1 MFNLL
6 KFINLRVNKYKYYYN
21 TKLSDINLLD
31 PINLYL
37 VYNRFIK
44 YSLLKLPKQIINYII
59 VKPYNYLNRIYIK
72 ISIVVIGRVI
82 SALLYARIKSYT
94 WVIYLTNK
102 RRQFLVNVSEPS
114 DSNKT
119 STLVSEVLK
128 IFKNSYIQSF
138 ITSRGKS

>member
-6 KFINLRVNKYKYYYN
+6 EFINLKVNKYKYYYN

-31 PINLYL
+31 PINIYL

-44 YSLLKLPKQIINYII
+44 YSLLKLPKQIINFII

-102 RRQFLVNVSEPS
+102 KRQFLVNTSEPS
-114 DSNKT
+114 DSNA
-119 STLVSEVLK
+119 LQV
-128 IFKNSYIQSF
+128 
-138 ITSRGKS
+138 GKE

>member
-6 KFINLRVNKYKYYYN
+6 EFINLRVNKYKYYYN

-44 YSLLKLPKQIINYII
+44 YSLLKLPKQIINFII
-59 VKPYNYLNRIYIK
+59 VKPYKYLNRIYIK
-72 ISIVVIGRVI
+72 ISIVVIGGVV
-82 SALLYARIKSYT
+82 SALLYARIKSYA

-102 RRQFLVNVSEPS
+102 KEYLKLKSSDTS
-114 DSNKT
+114 DSND
-119 STLVSEVLK
+119 LQV
-128 IFKNSYIQSF
+128 
-138 ITSRGKS
+138 GKE

>member
-44 YSLLKLPKQIINYII
+44 YSLLKLPKKIINYII
-59 VKPYNYLNRIYIK
+59 VKPYKYLNRIYIK

-82 SALLYARIKSYT
+82 SALLYARIKSYA

-102 RRQFLVNVSEPS
+102 KEYLKLKSS
-114 DSNKT
+114 DTSN
-119 STLVSEVLK
+119 SNDLQV
-128 IFKNSYIQSF
+128 
-138 ITSRGKS
+138 GKE

>member
-6 KFINLRVNKYKYYYN
+6 EFINLRVNKYKYYYN

-44 YSLLKLPKQIINYII
+44 YSLLKLPKQIINFII
-59 VKPYNYLNRIYIK
+59 VKPYKYLNRIYIK
-72 ISIVVIGRVI
+72 ISIVVIGGVI
-82 SALLYARIKSYT
+82 SALLYARIKSYA

-102 RRQFLVNVSEPS
+102 KEYLKLKSS
-114 DSNKT
+114 DTSN
-119 STLVSEVLK
+119 SNDLQL
-128 IFKNSYIQSF
+128 
-138 ITSRGKS
+138 GKE

>member
-6 KFINLRVNKYKYYYN
+6 EFINLRVNKYKYYYN

-44 YSLLKLPKQIINYII
+44 YSLLKLPKQIINFII

-72 ISIVVIGRVI
+72 ISIVVIGGVI
-82 SALLYARIKSYT
+82 SALLYARIKSYA

-102 RRQFLVNVSEPS
+102 KEYLKLKSS
-114 DSNKT
+114 DTSN
-119 STLVSEVLK
+119 SNDLQV
-128 IFKNSYIQSF
+128 
-138 ITSRGKS
+138 GKE

>member
-6 KFINLRVNKYKYYYN
+6 EFINLRVNKYKYYYN

-31 PINLYL
+31 PINIYL

-44 YSLLKLPKQIINYII
+44 YSLLKLPKQIINFII

-72 ISIVVIGRVI
+72 ISIVVIGEVI
-82 SALLYARIKSYT
+82 SALLYARIKSYA

-102 RRQFLVNVSEPS
+102 KRQFLVNTSEPS
-114 DSNKT
+114 DGND
-119 STLVSEVLK
+119 LQV
-128 IFKNSYIQSF
+128 
-138 ITSRGKS
+138 GK

>member
-6 KFINLRVNKYKYYYN
+6 EFINLRVNKYKYYYN

-44 YSLLKLPKQIINYII
+44 YSLLKLPKKIINFII
-59 VKPYNYLNRIYIK
+59 VKPYKYLNRIYIK
-72 ISIVVIGRVI
+72 ISIVVIGGVV
-82 SALLYARIKSYT
+82 SALLYARIKSYA

-102 RRQFLVNVSEPS
+102 KEYLKLKSSDTS
-114 DSNKT
+114 DSND
-119 STLVSEVLK
+119 LQV
-128 IFKNSYIQSF
+128 
-138 ITSRGKS
+138 GKE

>member
-6 KFINLRVNKYKYYYN
+6 EYINLRVNKYKYYYN

-44 YSLLKLPKQIINYII
+44 YSLLKLPKKIINYII
-59 VKPYNYLNRIYIK
+59 VKPYKYLNRIYIK

-82 SALLYARIKSYT
+82 SALLYARIKSYA

-102 RRQFLVNVSEPS
+102 KEYLKLKSSDTS
-114 DSNKT
+114 DSND
-119 STLVSEVLK
+119 LQV
-128 IFKNSYIQSF
+128 
-138 ITSRGKS
+138 GKE

>member
-6 KFINLRVNKYKYYYN
+6 EYINLRVNKYKYYYN

-44 YSLLKLPKQIINYII
+44 YSLLKLPKQIINFII

-102 RRQFLVNVSEPS
+102 RDQFLVNVSEPS
-114 DSNKT
+114 DSNA
-119 STLVSEVLK
+119 LQV
-128 IFKNSYIQSF
+128 
-138 ITSRGKS
+138 GKE

>member
-44 YSLLKLPKQIINYII
+44 YSLLKLPKKIINYII
-59 VKPYNYLNRIYIK
+59 VKPYKYLNRIYIK
-72 ISIVVIGRVI
+72 ISIVLIGRVI
-82 SALLYARIKSYT
+82 SALLYARYKYYT

-102 RRQFLVNVSEPS
+102 RDQFLVNVSEPS
-114 DSNKT
+114 DSNA
-119 STLVSEVLK
+119 LQV
-128 IFKNSYIQSF
+128 
-138 ITSRGKS
+138 GKE

>member
-1 MFNLL
+1 MFKLL
-6 KFINLRVNKYKYYYN
+6 EFINLRVNKYKYYYN

-44 YSLLKLPKQIINYII
+44 YSLLKLPKKIINFII

-102 RRQFLVNVSEPS
+102 RDQFLVNVSEPS
-114 DSNKT
+114 NSNA
-119 STLVSEVLK
+119 LQV
-128 IFKNSYIQSF
+128 
-138 ITSRGKS
+138 GKE

>member
-44 YSLLKLPKQIINYII
+44 YSLLKLPKQIINFII

-102 RRQFLVNVSEPS
+102 RDQFLVNVSEPS
-114 DSNKT
+114 DSNA
-119 STLVSEVLK
+119 L
-128 IFKNSYIQSF
+128 QA
-138 ITSRGKS
+138 GKE

>member
-6 KFINLRVNKYKYYYN
+6 EFINLRVNKYKYYYN

-44 YSLLKLPKQIINYII
+44 YSLLKLPKQIINFII
-59 VKPYNYLNRIYIK
+59 VKPYKYLNRIYIK

-102 RRQFLVNVSEPS
+102 RDQFLVNTSEPS
-114 DSNKT
+114 DSNA
-119 STLVSEVLK
+119 LQV
-128 IFKNSYIQSF
+128 
-138 ITSRGKS
+138 GKE

>member
-1 MFNLL
+1 MFKLL
-6 KFINLRVNKYKYYYN
+6 EYINLRVNKYKYYYN

-44 YSLLKLPKQIINYII
+44 YSLLKLPKQIINFII

-82 SALLYARIKSYT
+82 SALLYARIKSYA

-102 RRQFLVNVSEPS
+102 KEYLKLKSS
-114 DSNKT
+114 DTSN
-119 STLVSEVLK
+119 SNDLQV
-128 IFKNSYIQSF
+128 
-138 ITSRGKS
+138 GKE

>member
-6 KFINLRVNKYKYYYN
+6 EFINLRVNKYKYYYN

-31 PINLYL
+31 PINIYL

-44 YSLLKLPKQIINYII
+44 YSLLKLPKQIINFII

-72 ISIVVIGRVI
+72 ISIVVIGGVV
-82 SALLYARIKSYT
+82 SALLYARIKSYA

-102 RRQFLVNVSEPS
+102 KRQFLVNTSEPS
-114 DSNKT
+114 DSND
-119 STLVSEVLK
+119 LQV
-128 IFKNSYIQSF
+128 
-138 ITSRGKS
+138 GK

>member
-6 KFINLRVNKYKYYYN
+6 EFINLRVNKYKYYYN

-44 YSLLKLPKQIINYII
+44 YSLLKLPKQIINFII

-102 RRQFLVNVSEPS
+102 RDQFLVNVSEPS
-114 DSNKT
+114 DSNA
-119 STLVSEVLK
+119 LQV
-128 IFKNSYIQSF
+128 
-138 ITSRGKS
+138 GKE

>member
-6 KFINLRVNKYKYYYN
+6 EYINLRVNKYKYYYN
-21 TKLSDINLLD
+21 TKLTDINLLD

-44 YSLLKLPKQIINYII
+44 YSLLKLPKQIINFII

-102 RRQFLVNVSEPS
+102 RDQFLVNVSEPS
-114 DSNKT
+114 DSNA
-119 STLVSEVLK
+119 LQV
-128 IFKNSYIQSF
+128 
-138 ITSRGKS
+138 GKE

>member
-6 KFINLRVNKYKYYYN
+6 EFINLRVNKYKYYYN

-31 PINLYL
+31 PINIYL

-44 YSLLKLPKQIINYII
+44 YSLLKLPKQIINFII

-72 ISIVVIGRVI
+72 ISIVVIGGVV
-82 SALLYARIKSYT
+82 SALLYARIKSYA

-102 RRQFLVNVSEPS
+102 KRQFLVNTSEPS
-114 DSNKT
+114 DGND
-119 STLVSEVLK
+119 LQV
-128 IFKNSYIQSF
+128 
-138 ITSRGKS
+138 GK